1 MTRIIVNTI
10 STKKGA
16 GGAFQIATNFV
27 LKTLEKDCGVEWFYF
42 TSSDLDEVVGENF
55 KNNSRYFVFPTQPSL
70 SSYFT
75 VKKQLRDLEDKIAA
89 DLVYSITAP
98 CYHKFQTLEVMRFTN
113 PWVTH
118 PNRYS
123 WASLTFKEKLKMKSY
138 CLVQRLLIKHCKYF
152 VTQTEEVQR
161 GLMRILGIP
170 SENINVIHNV
180 LPSVIKKI
188 DSSHI
193 DKEDGFIDISCI
205 AAPFRHKN
213 LDIVPKILKILK
225 EDFDINNVR
234 IHLTIPKDNVI
245 WNSIYNEASHYN
257 ISDRIINHGR
267 VSQVELASIYKQCS
281 YALLPTLLEVFS
293 ASSIEAMYFNLNII
307 ATDFNFNRDV
317 LSDTCLYYEPM
328 NPYDAAK
335 KIHEYIENC
344 ELQEK
349 KKLKM
354 QERIRLYDDYDKHFR
369 ETTNFLI
376 KTAEKVKIASGSQTT

>member
-16 GGAFQIATNFV
+16 GGAFQIATNFI

-98 CYHKFQTLEVMRFTN
+98 CYHIFQTLEVMRFTN

-123 WASLTFKEKLKMKSY
+123 WASLTFKERLKMKSY
-138 CLVQRLLIKHCKYF
+138 CSLQRLLIKHCQFF
-152 VTQTEEVQR
+152 VTQTEEVQK
-161 GLMRILGIP
+161 GLIRILSVP
-170 SENINVIHNV
+170 KDHVAVVPNV
-180 LPSVIKKI
+180 LPAAFKNI
-188 DSSHI
+188 DNSHL
-193 DKEDGFIDISCI
+193 DNGENFIEICCV
-205 AAPFRHKN
+205 AAPVKHKN
-213 LDIVPKILKILK
+213 LDIVPKILKVLK
-225 EDFDINNVR
+225 DDYNINNVR
-234 IHLTIPKDNVI
+234 IHLTIPKEDCI
-245 WNSIYNEASHYN
+245 WRAIQEEATN
-257 ISDRIINHGR
+257 LDLSDRILNHGR
-267 VSQVELASIYKQCS
+267 VSQEKLAVIYKQCS

-293 ASSIEAMYFNLNII
+293 ASSVEAMYFNLNII

-328 NPYDAAK
+328 NPNDAAR
-335 KIHEYIENC
+335 KIVSYIDNRELRENM
-344 ELQEK
+344 K
-349 KKLKM
+349 MKM
-354 QERIRLYDDYDKHFR
+354 QERIKQFDDYDNHFH
-369 ETTNFLI
+369 EITSFLERV
-376 KTAEKVKIASGSQTT
+376 AEKSR